1 MEFEL
6 RVVGS
11 SSPGFRVW
19 GVFRCRWDPILADL
33 GYWVFD
39 LGITAWKRRVAVV
52 RDFGS
57 VEKKVEGESVFSAGC
72 YL

>member
-1 MEFEL
+1 MELEL

-19 GVFRCRWDPILADL
+19 GVFRCRWNPILADL

-52 RDFGS
+52 RDLVLSKRKSRARASFRR
-57 VEKKVEGESVFSAGC
+57 VA
-72 YL
+72 L